1 MNYELQKAAMDML
14 GQVDKLLMSAMAR
27 FRSLVLKIEN
37 VRVQVIVSGE
47 GRREK
52 KLREQ
57 RMRLSTTVQY
67 RSSSYSYSS

>member
-57 RMRLSTTVQY
+57 RMRLSATSTVPEQ
-67 RSSSYSYSS
+67 